1 MRRYLPVLLVALVAA
16 LFLGGQIVRSQLGIE
31 LSAEAVRD
39 LVLSL
44 GWKAAAVFVGMVTFR
59 QFLFLPSAVVLP
71 AGGLV
76 FGLELGTAL
85 GALGIF
91 ASAVL
96 KYTIARSLGREWLR
110 PHFGAAVDAFEQR
123 AAAAGPVVVGLVT
136 AHPIGPMT
144 PIYWGA
150 GFASIPA
157 VSFLLAVALTAPIRA
172 GAYSFFGSTLLDPGT
187 PRFWV
192 ATVLLVLAGVLPL
205 AHPGVRARLMRV
217 AGRDPRTTI
226 DG

>member
-1 MRRYLPVLLVALVAA
+1 MRRTLPILLVVLIAV
-16 LFLGGQIVRSQLGIE
+16 LFLGGQVVRSRLGIE

-44 GWKAAAVFVGMVTFR
+44 GWKAGAVFVGLVTFR

-76 FGLELGTAL
+76 FGMELGTAL

-91 ASAVL
+91 ASAAI

-110 PHFGAAVDAFEQR
+110 PHFGAAVDAFERR
-123 AAAAGPVVVGLVT
+123 AAAAGPVIVGLVT
-136 AHPIGPMT
+136 AHPVGPMT

-150 GFASIPA
+150 GFAAIPA
-157 VSFLLAVALTAPIRA
+157 VSFLFAVALTAPVRA
-172 GAYSFFGSTLLDPGT
+172 FAFSFFGSTLLDPGT
-187 PRFWV
+187 PRFWI
-192 ATVLLVLAGVLPL
+192 ASVLLVLAGVLPL
-205 AHPGVRARLMRV
+205 AHPGVRARLLRV
-217 AGRDPRTTI
+217 AGRDVATPV